1 MRNYICYFSGLV
13 EFIDGDQVY
22 FGRFVAAEDE
32 EAFKI
37 AAQVI
42 FDREHD
48 HFAWTVMRLT
58 AQKMYFRMDKES
70 VLWVLNGMTKNG
82 DVLGEIDPSPAEK
95 GQFGRTSLPEL
106 IPNLTDFFVAESP
119 RDLRGAV

>member
-1 MRNYICYFSGLV
+1 MRNYICYFAGLV

-22 FGRFVAAEDE
+22 FGRF
-32 EAFKI
+32 I

-119 RDLRGAV
+119 RDLRG